1 MKNEGFDPND
11 ENAVHA
17 AVQAKYGEIA
27 REGTSC
33 CGTNTTILSL
43 DDLGYTAE
51 QRAQVESG
59 SDLGLGC
66 GNPLAHAAT
75 QPGETV
81 LDLGSGAGLDAFL
94 AARAVG
100 PSGRV
105 LGVDMTP
112 DMIERARAAARRG
125 GHANVE
131 FRLGTI
137 EALPVEDASVDVVI
151 SNCVINLAADKGRV
165 FREALRVLRP
175 GGRLVVSDLVLR
187 APLPEAVGT
196 SVEAYVGCIAG
207 AQLEDDYL
215 RQIHEAGFK
224 DVQVVERRVYAPDS
238 VPAPSCCGGGD
249 AAAESEF
256 AVALR
261 HVLSVKVSAR
271 RP

>member
-1 MKNEGFDPND
+1 MKSDTFDPND
-11 ENAVHA
+11 ANAVHA
-17 AVQAKYGEIA
+17 VVQAKYGAIA
-27 REGTSC
+27 RQGTSC
-33 CGTNTTILSL
+33 CGAGTTTASL
-43 DDLGYTAE
+43 EELGYTSE
-51 QRAQVESG
+51 QQQQVEAG

-66 GNPLAHAAT
+66 GNPLAHAAL

-100 PSGRV
+100 PQGRV

-112 DMIERARAAARRG
+112 DMIERARAAALRG
-125 GHANVE
+125 GHTNVE

-137 EALPVEDASVDVVI
+137 EALPVEDASVDVII

-187 APLPEAVGT
+187 APLPAAVRT

-207 AQLEDDYL
+207 AQLETDYL
-215 RQIHEAGFK
+215 NQAREAGFA
-224 DVQVVERRVYAPDS
+224 DVAIVERRAYAAEPGT
-238 VPAPSCCGGGD
+238 ATSCCGSGAETD
-249 AAAESEF
+249 AAF
-256 AVALR
+256 ADALR
-261 HVLSVKVSAR
+261 HVLSVKVRAL